1 MILVVLM
8 NWIAANSLLDEQS
21 LLFTDVKKVSS
32 QMVEIGGI
40 ELDSIQGASSLIYS
54 MGITES
60 RIQVIMEWDLRPLKD
75 I

>member
-1 MILVVLM
+1 
-8 NWIAANSLLDEQS
+8 
-21 LLFTDVKKVSS
+21 
-32 QMVEIGGI
+32 MVEIGGI

-60 RIQVIMEWDLRPLKD
+60 RIQVIMEWDLRPLKV